1 MTKLI
6 LRWVSLAVAFWV
18 AAYFMSAN
26 VVIKG
31 DWLTYAGIAFIFGL
45 VNATIGTLTRI
56 FTFPITFLS
65 LGLWLVVINAIMLVI
80 TDQLSDSFAVTNF
93 GWAVLASIV
102 ISFVS
107 TVVNSAFNALRRD

>member
-18 AAYFMSAN
+18 AAYFMSAH
-26 VVIKG
+26 VVITG

-65 LGLWLVVINAIMLVI
+65 MGLWLVLINACMLLI
-80 TDQLSDSFAVTNF
+80 TDQLSDSFSVSNF
-93 GWAVLASIV
+93 GWAILASIV
-102 ISFVS
+102 ISVVS
-107 TVVNSAFNALRRD
+107 TVVNGAFNALRK

>member
-26 VVIKG
+26 VVISG

-65 LGLWLVVINAIMLVI
+65 LGLWLVLINAGMLVL
-80 TDQLSDSFAVTNF
+80 TDQLSDSLRISSF
-93 GWAVLASIV
+93 GWAVVASIV
-102 ISFVS
+102 ISVVS
-107 TVVNSAFNALRRD
+107 TVVNSIFNGLRK